1 MDCTFAPI
9 VTLERLVQPENIYPP
24 KEVTIVRCSRVTCC
38 GSNRNFRLD
47 TFATFL
53 FIESCRLFHDYNNT
67 KTLLLA
73 TERRPSLPFALRGRQ
88 TLSPALYRL
97 A

>member
-1 MDCTFAPI
+1 MDLKSNEGENVMSMLGETVKRIRKSRNMSQKTFAKS
-9 VTLERLVQPENIYPP
+9 LGYKSAMYP
-24 KEVTIVRCSRVTCC
+24 
-38 GSNRNFRLD
+38 
-47 TFATFL
+47 
-53 FIESCRLFHDYNNT
+53 FIESRRLFHDYNNT

-88 TLSPALYRL
+88 SLSPALHRL